1 MNKFHEHIIKDF
13 IKHYCK
19 FNFEYNPIGK
29 DYYEV
34 AMYIDQ
40 YNDIDDPWT
49 FNVDDYRQD
58 IRRNIFH
65 KIRDKEVS
73 PGSSMFYESMNKI
86 LSDYGLYEE
95 ELELVYKLI
104 THRLIEMLEEY
115 NSRIE

>member
-1 MNKFHEHIIKDF
+1 MNKFHEHIVKDF

-19 FNFEYNPIGK
+19 FNFTNNPIGK

-34 AMYIDQ
+34 EMYIDQ
-40 YNDIDDPWT
+40 FYDIDEPWT
-49 FNVDDYRQD
+49 FSVDDYRED
-58 IRRNIFH
+58 IRKNIFH
-65 KIRDKEVS
+65 NIHDKEVRN
-73 PGSSMFYESMNKI
+73 GSTRFYESMNKI

-115 NSRIE
+115 ISRIE